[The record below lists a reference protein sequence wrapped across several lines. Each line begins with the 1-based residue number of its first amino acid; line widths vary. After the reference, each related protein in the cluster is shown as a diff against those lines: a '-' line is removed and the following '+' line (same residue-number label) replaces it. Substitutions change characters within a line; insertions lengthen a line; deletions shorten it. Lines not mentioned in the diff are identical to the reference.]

1 MRAEASKEGTE
12 KRNSG
17 MSVMGRGG
25 GWGQED
31 GTWFHISLKETP
43 EPRGAGVETQ
53 FSKQPHV
60 TGNNNNVMTMAV
72 KGSEAAAA

>member
-17 MSVMGRGG
+17 MSVMG

-31 GTWFHISLKETP
+31 GTWFHISLKETR